1 MSSLDEYFKCLS
13 DRERAVFEGAIS
25 MGALFH
31 QFIGTPVNKE
41 TIYSLKTA
49 MEDSIKLQPSIEDV
63 KVEIDLDDVESGF
76 GYVSLEG
83 KMLNVKITSRFKD
96 VKAIIRMEY
105 IDELNYPLIYVEDVK
120 EDKKIIK
127 GQ

>member
-1 MSSLDEYFKCLS
+1 MSLEEYFKCLS
-13 DRERAVFEGAIS
+13 DRERAIFEGAIS

-41 TIYSLKTA
+41 TLKSLKVA
-49 MEDSIKLQPSIEDV
+49 IEDSIKLQPSIEDV
-63 KVEIDLDDVESGF
+63 EVEINLEDEEGGF

-83 KMLNVKITSRFKD
+83 KMLNVKIISRVRD

-105 IDELNYPLIYVEDVK
+105 VDELNYPLIYVEDVK
-120 EDKKIIK
+120 E
-127 GQ
+127 G